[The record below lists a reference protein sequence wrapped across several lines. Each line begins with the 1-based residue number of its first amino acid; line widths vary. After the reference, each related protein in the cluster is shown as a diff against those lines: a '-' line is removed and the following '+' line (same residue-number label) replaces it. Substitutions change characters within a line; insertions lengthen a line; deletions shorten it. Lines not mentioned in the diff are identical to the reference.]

1 MRTTIRVRDV
11 VCAQVFEVGPDE
23 RVLRV
28 PYDLFR
34 PDGPV
39 RVRRELAEW
48 LEGGVVKTGRVAAT
62 RLAETTPGERVLFR
76 RMSSISQG
84 DSSDDEWWLCE
95 IEDVVGGARRP

>member
-11 VCAQVFEVGPDE
+11 VCAQVFEAGPDE

-48 LEGGVVKTGRVAAT
+48 LEGGVIKTGRVAAT

-76 RMSSISQG
+76 RTSNVPQD
-84 DSSDDEWWLCE
+84 DSSDGAWWLCE
-95 IEDVVGGARRP
+95 IEDVVDGGRRP